1 MFWSNRQKYVGA
13 YKNGKRTGQGTY
25 TYPSGQIHV
34 GEYINDVFWRGL
46 VYDKN
51 GKIVVKRVNGKFIKQ

>member
-1 MFWSNRQKYVGA
+1 MTLKILGEFKDGEPN
-13 YKNGKRTGQGTY
+13 QGRY

-51 GKIVVKRVNGKFIKQ
+51 GKILVKRVNGKFIKQ